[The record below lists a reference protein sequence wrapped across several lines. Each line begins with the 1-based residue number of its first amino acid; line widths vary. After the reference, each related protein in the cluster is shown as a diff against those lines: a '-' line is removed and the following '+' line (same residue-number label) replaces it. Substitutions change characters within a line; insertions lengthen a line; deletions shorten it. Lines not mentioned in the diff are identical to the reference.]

1 MTDGSQGPDISTI
14 PTIALRQVEVLRDG
28 ASAQYGSDAIA
39 GVLNFLLKD
48 NASGG
53 SFEFNRGTYRAGDG
67 DAYTVA
73 GNVGLPLG
81 ASGFAN
87 LSLEYGNA
95 DPTNRSVQRADA
107 AALIAAGNTDVAD
120 PAQIWGNPTIE
131 DDLKLFGNFGNVFAN
146 GLQFYAH
153 TNYASKRVTEGFYF
167 RNPNNRANIYSLDEG
182 ETLLIGDLLAARGM
196 GSANCPVV
204 RVTDNL
210 PDPVALAQ
218 VVADPNCFSFREIAP
233 GGFTPQFGGVVTD
246 MSAVAGLRQIAESG
260 LTWDASASYGA
271 HESDFFFN
279 NTVNAS
285 LGLDTPRNFDPGL
298 YRQEEVNLNFD
309 VSYAASDRVNFAAGA
324 EWRDEK
330 FTIGAGGRPS
340 WEVGPFA
347 AQGFVSGSNG
357 FPGFPDYT
365 AGTWNRSNV
374 AVYGD
379 LEMRGRDDRWSF
391 GGALRF
397 EHFDVFGATTNGKL
411 SARVALSPVVAL
423 RGGVSTGF
431 RAPTP
436 GQQHT
441 LNVQTTIDPETLQL
455 VDSANVPSTFRAA
468 ELRGGVPLEP
478 ETSFNTTAGIVVDNG
493 PFTLTADYF
502 RVDVFDRLALSQT
515 FTLTGDERA
524 LLLSEGITSA
534 GTLAFFRF
542 FINDFETRTQG
553 IDIVSTYAPPNLG
566 GDTVL
571 SFTMNYTDTKV
582 TKESDLLGPGEV
594 LGLQRGVPRTRW
606 NAAVNQRLGRVGLL
620 ARVSYFGAWVDH
632 FDARFVRGPDSA
644 ASRRPA
650 DRRPGAQPAARQ
662 RRDAG
667 GRGPERRQH
676 LLGPDG
682 PVRRGLR
689 SPLQPVHSVGPER
702 RILLRAPQL
711 RVGPLS
717 ALKSPISRSVVAPTG
732 MQGPRWVRPALR
744 ALVLFAIATAAS
756 APGAARTQDGAL
768 SGTVTDATGLVLPG
782 VTVEARSTTDG
793 GSVRVASTDAAGR
806 FAIAALPPG
815 AYDVTF
821 TLSGFGAEVRRGVAI
836 RAGAAVTLEVGL
848 AVQLEERVVVV
859 GSRAQPRSVTES
871 PVPIDAIPFQD
882 VASQGAT
889 TLDYQLRTLVPS
901 FNVATHPISGAASL
915 VRPASLRNLAHD
927 HTLVLVNGKRRHR
940 SAILVWFGGVTDGT
954 QGPDISTIPSIAL
967 RQVEVL
973 RDGASAQY
981 GSDAIA
987 GVLNFLLRDSR
998 AGGSVEFD
1006 TGTYRAGDGDA
1017 YRVAGNVGFPLG
1029 ANGFAN
1035 LSLEYGN
1042 AGPTDRSVQRADAAA
1057 LIAAGNSAV
1066 ADPAQPWG
1074 NTTSEDDLK
1083 LFGNFG
1089 HLYSNG
1095 LQLYGHANYAGRT
1108 SVQSFYYRNPNTRA
1122 NIFSLDGGGTLLV
1135 GDVLDARD
1143 GIRDGSAGCP
1153 TVRITANQPDQA
1165 ALGQVFGDPN
1175 CFSFQEIAP
1184 GGFTPSFSGV
1194 ITDLS
1199 AVAGVRRAAANGL
1212 VWDAS
1217 ASYGAHEA
1225 DFFLFNTVNA
1235 SLGPSTPRSFDPGLY
1250 RQAEANLNLDVSYAA
1265 TDVVHLAG
1273 GAEWRDERFTIR
1285 AGERPSWEVGPYAA
1299 QGFRL
1304 RLQWF
1309 PGISRLHGRDLDPGQ
1324 CRPLRRCGAARTG
1337 WPLDARRSPAGRTF
1351 RRVRRDDK
1359 RQAVRPLRAGRR
1371 RLGAGWRQ
1379 HRIPCPD
1386 ARPAEHLQRAVD
1398 HQPRDPGSGRQRH
1411 RAVHLQS
1418 FAVPGR
1424 PAARPR
1430 NVDQRDG
1437 RSRDRHRTVH
1447 ADR

>member
-1 MTDGSQGPDISTI
+1 MILIGLCAAWLTPGVVAVQDAAISGTVTDTTGLILPGVTAEARDAAGGGPPRTAVTDGSGMFTIALPPGTYDVTFTLPGFQAAVRSAVQVGAGATANVDMELVVELEERVVVVGSRAEPRSVTESRVPIDAIPFQDVVSQGVTTLDYQLRTLVPSFNVATHPISDAATLVRPASIRNLAHDHTLVLVNGKRRHRSSVIAWFAGVTDGSQGPDISTI

-632 FDARFVRGPDSA
+632 FDARFVRGPDSPLLDG
-644 ASRRPA
+644 RPIVDLELSLPLGNDVTLA
-650 DRRPGAQPAARQ
+650 VGGQNVANTFSDRM
-662 RRDAG
+662 D
-667 GRGPERRQH
+667 
-676 LLGPDG
+676 
-682 PVRRGLR
+682 
-689 SPLQPVHSVGPER
+689 
-702 RILLRAPQL
+702 
-711 RVGPLS
+711 
-717 ALKSPISRSVVAPTG
+717 
-732 MQGPRWVRPALR
+732 
-744 ALVLFAIATAAS
+744 LFAEVFGLPYSQFT
-756 APGAARTQDGAL
+756 PWGL
-768 SGTVTDATGLVLPG
+768 SGGYYY
-782 VTVEARSTTDG
+782 AR
-793 GSVRVASTDAAGR
+793 
-806 FAIAALPPG
+806 L
-815 AYDVTF
+815 
-821 TLSGFGAEVRRGVAI
+821 
-836 RAGAAVTLEVGL
+836 
-848 AVQLEERVVVV
+848 
-859 GSRAQPRSVTES
+859 
-871 PVPIDAIPFQD
+871 
-882 VASQGAT
+882 
-889 TLDYQLRTLVPS
+889 
-901 FNVATHPISGAASL
+901 
-915 VRPASLRNLAHD
+915 
-927 HTLVLVNGKRRHR
+927 
-940 SAILVWFGGVTDGT
+940 
-954 QGPDISTIPSIAL
+954 
-967 RQVEVL
+967 
-973 RDGASAQY
+973 
-981 GSDAIA
+981 
-987 GVLNFLLRDSR
+987 
-998 AGGSVEFD
+998 
-1006 TGTYRAGDGDA
+1006 
-1017 YRVAGNVGFPLG
+1017 
-1029 ANGFAN
+1029 
-1035 LSLEYGN
+1035 
-1042 AGPTDRSVQRADAAA
+1042 
-1057 LIAAGNSAV
+1057 
-1066 ADPAQPWG
+1066 
-1074 NTTSEDDLK
+1074 
-1083 LFGNFG
+1083 
-1089 HLYSNG
+1089 
-1095 LQLYGHANYAGRT
+1095 NYAWGR
-1108 SVQSFYYRNPNTRA
+1108 
-1122 NIFSLDGGGTLLV
+1122 
-1135 GDVLDARD
+1135 
-1143 GIRDGSAGCP
+1143 
-1153 TVRITANQPDQA
+1153 
-1165 ALGQVFGDPN
+1165 
-1175 CFSFQEIAP
+1175 
-1184 GGFTPSFSGV
+1184 
-1194 ITDLS
+1194 
-1199 AVAGVRRAAANGL
+1199 
-1212 VWDAS
+1212 
-1217 ASYGAHEA
+1217 
-1225 DFFLFNTVNA
+1225 
-1235 SLGPSTPRSFDPGLY
+1235 
-1250 RQAEANLNLDVSYAA
+1250 
-1265 TDVVHLAG
+1265 
-1273 GAEWRDERFTIR
+1273 
-1285 AGERPSWEVGPYAA
+1285 
-1299 QGFRL
+1299 
-1304 RLQWF
+1304 
-1309 PGISRLHGRDLDPGQ
+1309 
-1324 CRPLRRCGAARTG
+1324 
-1337 WPLDARRSPAGRTF
+1337 
-1351 RRVRRDDK
+1351 
-1359 RQAVRPLRAGRR
+1359 
-1371 RLGAGWRQ
+1371 
-1379 HRIPCPD
+1379 
-1386 ARPAEHLQRAVD
+1386 
-1398 HQPRDPGSGRQRH
+1398 
-1411 RAVHLQS
+1411 
-1418 FAVPGR
+1418 
-1424 PAARPR
+1424 
-1430 NVDQRDG
+1430 
-1437 RSRDRHRTVH
+1437 
-1447 ADR
+1447 